1 MNRSLTTEAVT
12 TTNPTTSPRG
22 EIDVDGLT
30 VRFGATRAVDRLS
43 CRFPAGAITG
53 LLGRNGAGKSTL
65 LRAIA
70 GHVRPDAGRLAVDG
84 LEPFEGP
91 LVMAD
96 TVLVAEGGRADEE
109 SFKGLTD
116 LAGTY
121 RPRWDAAYADELAH
135 RFAIPRTKRL
145 DKLSKGQAAAAR
157 IVIGLAS
164 RCAVTIFDEP
174 HTGLDA
180 ANRYAFYDELLADY
194 ARFPRTIILSTHIIE
209 EISKL
214 IEHVVIIDS
223 GRLLLQSA
231 TADLMAR
238 GAEVTGPAAD
248 VDAVTF
254 GRQVLS
260 ERTLG
265 ATKQAVIYGEL
276 NGLFARRAAE
286 AGVDVGPLPL
296 QDLFVH
302 LTTSTERTA
311 DQ

>member
-1 MNRSLTTEAVT
+1 MNRPLTAA
-12 TTNPTTSPRG
+12 PPRG
-22 EIDVDGLT
+22 EITVAGLDV
-30 VRFGATRAVDRLS
+30 RYGATRALEQLS
-43 CRFPAGAITG
+43 CTFEGGCITG

-70 GHVRPDAGRLAVDG
+70 GRLRPDGGRLELDG
-84 LEPFEGP
+84 VAPFEDP
-91 LVMAD
+91 LAMAD
-96 TVLVAEGGRADEE
+96 TVLVAEGGRTDGV
-109 SFKGLTD
+109 SFDD
-116 LAGTY
+116 LVDMAGTY
-121 RPRWDAAYADELAH
+121 RPRWDAAYADELCA
-135 RFAIPRTKRL
+135 RFEIPRKKRL

-157 IVIGLAS
+157 VTIGLAS

-194 ARFPRTIILSTHIIE
+194 ARYPRTIILSTHIIE
-209 EISKL
+209 EISRL
-214 IEHVVIIDS
+214 IEHVVIIDK
-223 GRLLLQSA
+223 GRLLLESS

-265 ATKQAVIYGEL
+265 ATKQVVIYGEL
-276 NGLFARRAAE
+276 NGLFARRAAD

-302 LTTSTERTA
+302 LTAAPPSTPITPSTELPR
-311 DQ
+311 